1 MVELTSYKCPDCPF
15 GGPKVGHIG
24 NPKARAVLVGESPG
38 RREVRAKPTPRPFI
52 GDSGELLWDTLPGGE
67 DLDYWYVTN
76 ALWCSP
82 RKKKD
87 EATLNTGCRLCH
99 DRLIEE
105 MTEHPRDIIV
115 AMGNAAVR
123 SLTNNFGIKI
133 TKARGRPIPSEL
145 AKYGIMPVVHP
156 AALLRGTGTYRQFQQ
171 DLRHAYELSQGA
183 PPREPV
189 KPWHC
194 IIDTDAGAKW
204 LVEQVLEQVRGQGTL
219 ELGADIETTGFDR
232 RHDEILCLGISWD
245 PRRVHMVAA
254 KQIHILKL
262 LFADDRIVWCW
273 HNGKFDSAFLV
284 RDGLPARVDEDT
296 MLMSYC
302 LAPKTR
308 VLKTDMTWKPI
319 GEIRVGEELVG
330 FDEYGPDRREPTKR
344 ELQQW
349 GSKPWGRNGPYP
361 GKSFKPTKVTAVKRL
376 KTPCYKITTS
386 YGSIICSE
394 NHMWVASYYG
404 QRWRRWVPTKILAE
418 KALGGSTSNNRTGS
432 KVELFLFVQP
442 WEVDTSHKGGYI
454 AGVLDGEGCL
464 SGGWKGKDGTSNWV
478 LSFSQNPG
486 KVLDE
491 MLEALKSKG
500 YDTNLYKY
508 DKKSTTQVSFRGY
521 RESLRVIGRFRPV
534 RFLDKV
540 DKVWRGTRKCEP
552 VPILAIEFIGD
563 QEVVGIETTTKTLIA
578 EGFLSHNCL
587 EELPGVHDL
596 EQVAKDVVN
605 ASDYKYMIQPFL
617 PNKNSSY
624 ALIPKPVLYEY
635 GSYDVS
641 NTLQIKHHLRKQV
654 NEDPRDKKLYEEL
667 LLPASDF
674 LRKVEWRGIKV
685 DPLRINSLDIVF
697 GDELE
702 LLKEKLYEIVGRP
715 FNANSWQ
722 QVAEILYVQYEL
734 KSRHKDTRKDTLEK
748 LLPHVFVEAMLRYRK
763 VAKAHGTYVKG
774 VRRETSD
781 DGRIHTTFK
790 IHGTR
795 TGRLS
800 SAEPNMQNIPRD
812 SKTRGM
818 FVAEDEKVFIELDL
832 NQAELR
838 SLACLSGDKIL
849 CDIYNS
855 TDRSLHN
862 ETAIMIFGE
871 DYDSEDKMKA
881 KTVNFGIVYGRTA
894 GSLAEH
900 FEISLRE
907 AQRWIDGWANGYPE
921 AWMFIRK
928 CRTAPR
934 KLLTMWTSFGR
945 KKRHRL
951 VTRELLWNMMNEA
964 ANFPHQSIASDIN
977 LLSGIKCDDYLEQE
991 FNALIVNLIHDA
1003 LLIET
1008 PADWTIID
1016 GVIRYVAGVM
1026 ESLPPKYGLTAVPFK
1041 AEAKVGFR
1049 WGKQYMHDY
1058 KPGDPHPIRLRKEP
1072 ESDILRVAA

>member
-15 GGPKVGHIG
+15 GGPKVGSIG

-38 RREVRAKPTPRPFI
+38 RREVRAKPIPRPFI
-52 GDSGELLWDTLPGGE
+52 GDSGELLWHTLPGGE

-87 EATLNTGCRLCH
+87 ESTLNEGCRLCH

-123 SLTNNFGIKI
+123 SLTNNYGIKI
-133 TKARGRPIPSEL
+133 TKARGRSIPSEL

-171 DLRHAYELSQGA
+171 DLRRAYELSQGA
-183 PPREPV
+183 PPREPI

-194 IIDTDAGAKW
+194 IIDTDEGAKW
-204 LVEQVLEQVRGQGTL
+204 LVERVLEQVRVQGTL
-219 ELGADIETTGFDR
+219 DLGADIETTGFDR
-232 RHDEILCLGISWD
+232 RLDEILCLGIAWE
-245 PRRVHMVAA
+245 PHHVHMVAA
-254 KQIHILKL
+254 EQIRILKP
-262 LFADDRIVWCW
+262 LFADDRIIWCW

-296 MLMSYC
+296 MLLSY
-302 LAPKTR
+302 T
-308 VLKTDMTWKPI
+308 
-319 GEIRVGEELVG
+319 
-330 FDEYGPDRREPTKR
+330 
-344 ELQQW
+344 
-349 GSKPWGRNGPYP
+349 
-361 GKSFKPTKVTAVKRL
+361 
-376 KTPCYKITTS
+376 
-386 YGSIICSE
+386 
-394 NHMWVASYYG
+394 
-404 QRWRRWVPTKILAE
+404 
-418 KALGGSTSNNRTGS
+418 
-432 KVELFLFVQP
+432 
-442 WEVDTSHKGGYI
+442 
-454 AGVLDGEGCL
+454 
-464 SGGWKGKDGTSNWV
+464 
-478 LSFSQNPG
+478 
-486 KVLDE
+486 
-491 MLEALKSKG
+491 
-500 YDTNLYKY
+500 
-508 DKKSTTQVSFRGY
+508 
-521 RESLRVIGRFRPV
+521 
-534 RFLDKV
+534 
-540 DKVWRGTRKCEP
+540 
-552 VPILAIEFIGD
+552 
-563 QEVVGIETTTKTLIA
+563 
-578 EGFLSHNCL
+578 L

-702 LLKEKLYEIVGRP
+702 ELKEKLYEIVGRP

-748 LLPHVFVEAMLRYRK
+748 LLPHPFVEAMLRYRK

-774 VRRETSD
+774 IRRETSD

-900 FEISLRE
+900 FEISLQE
-907 AQRWIDGWANGYPE
+907 AQRWINGWAKGYPE

-928 CRTAPR
+928 CRGAPR

-977 LLSGIKCDDYLEQE
+977 LLSGIKCDEYLEE
-991 FNALIVNLIHDA
+991 ELNSRIVNLIHDA
-1003 LLIET
+1003 LLIEA
-1008 PADWTIID
+1008 PANWEVID
-1016 GVIRYVAGVM
+1016 AVIKYVCEVM
-1026 ESLPPKYGLTAVPFK
+1026 ESLPPKYGLIAVPFK
-1041 AEAKVGFR
+1041 AEAKIGFR

-1058 KPGDPHPIRLRKEP
+1058 KPGDPYPIRLRKELK
-1072 ESDILRVAA
+1072 SDILRIAA